1 MSVPELQK
9 FLKDRGVQYAG
20 LQKKND
26 LKQLCQ
32 QAEIVGIDVDP
43 DGMFEDIDVALADKL
58 RVEGGSLT
66 SPTLCDGIADMSS
79 LPVINII
86 DIYNYLMTFS
96 QYDHATLRH
105 YYKMEGYTMHQD
117 GFVIDLQTVLYAD
130 HPDYVVV
137 KSKVKP
143 RTKDKDTRTHLTYY
157 CVWIIFVKSACA
169 MKSASCNCKGGR
181 VAIFGFCSTIPRVS
195 KGRYRKSPNYT
206 ARVTDKNP
214 QTPKP

>member
-1 MSVPELQK
+1 
-9 FLKDRGVQYAG
+9 
-20 LQKKND
+20 
-26 LKQLCQ
+26 LCQ
-32 QAEIVGIDVDP
+32 QAEIVGIDADVDP
-43 DGMFEDIDVALADKL
+43 DSMFEDIDVALADKL
-58 RVEGGSLT
+58 RVESGSLT
-66 SPTLCDGIADMSS
+66 STLCDGIADMSS

-130 HPDYVVV
+130 HPDYVAV

-157 CVWIIFVKSACA
+157 CVWIIFVNVAVIQSHQYNYQMQMQMAIMGLSKCHLVLYTYKGICA
-169 MKSASCNCKGGR
+169 VDVDYNDIM
-181 VAIFGFCSTIPRVS
+181 
-195 KGRYRKSPNYT
+195 
-206 ARVTDKNP
+206 
-214 QTPKP
+214 